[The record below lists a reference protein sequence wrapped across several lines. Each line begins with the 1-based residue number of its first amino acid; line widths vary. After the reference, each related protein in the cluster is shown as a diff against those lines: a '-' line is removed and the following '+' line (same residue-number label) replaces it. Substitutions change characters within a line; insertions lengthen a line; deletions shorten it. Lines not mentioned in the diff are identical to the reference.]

1 MFVSALKNT
10 TQILCSGFVGLI
22 LLTSAAEAENFSIDL
37 PTPRGMANASD
48 TIQTMDGSR
57 CSQSVNGGGAF
68 FDIGVAKT
76 ENDTQSF
83 TNGSS
88 GTIYGRLIIPIGKKP
103 KRLDC
108 IRLYELELQRLR
120 SEIEYLS
127 MELE

>member
-1 MFVSALKNT
+1 M
-10 TQILCSGFVGLI
+10 GLI

-37 PTPRGMANASD
+37 PTQRGMANASD

-68 FDIGVAKT
+68 FGIGVAKT